1 MQKFFGTVLFSV
13 FAFSVAEPFFIYMS
27 NPLRGPVLILLVLM
41 FSLICF
47 TSYLDLGFAAG
58 LVLTILFIAILT
70 GPFTV
75 AGCLTETKE
84 LSVKAAIENP
94 EREKLKEYLKAENS
108 LWDTEQPSDL
118 EWCKKRNDFGRE
130 VKRLIDNVIK

>member
-1 MQKFFGTVLFSV
+1 MLFSV

-27 NPLRGPVLILLVLM
+27 NPLRGPALILIVLM
-41 FSLICF
+41 FSLIFF

-58 LVLTILFIAILT
+58 LVLTILFIAILS

-94 EREKLKEYLKAENS
+94 EREKLKEYLKPENS
-108 LWDTEQPSDL
+108 LWDTEDSWDL
-118 EWCKKRNDFGRE
+118 EWCKMRHDVVRE
-130 VKRLIDNVIK
+130 IKRLIGNV